1 MIRIGAVIGLLVLSA
16 SGQATLAE
24 TLSFKCEEQDA
35 GGSAEMTAVYEGDRS
50 GTLKLKTSFGE
61 IELPATMETRERE
74 IEGMELKATGIRASG
89 PAIVKMP
96 DRASIEACIAAK
108 TKPDQAGDED
118 IFSLLL
124 ESCRP
129 AAALGKTPIQIK
141 ASVEI
146 AMMHAE
152 SAGQPPDVEVYVK
165 RTYLEKSA
173 VPGGTFAIES
183 FPPPK
188 CALAGGR

>member
-1 MIRIGAVIGLLVLSA
+1 
-16 SGQATLAE
+16 
-24 TLSFKCEEQDA
+24 
-35 GGSAEMTAVYEGDRS
+35 MTAIYQGEGS
-50 GTLKLKTSFGE
+50 GTLKLKASFGE
-61 IELPATMETRERE
+61 IELPATMETRTRE
-74 IEGMELKATGIRASG
+74 IEGMELEATGIRASG

-129 AAALGKTPIQIK
+129 AAPPGKAPIK
-141 ASVEI
+141 VGVSVEI

>member
-1 MIRIGAVIGLLVLSA
+1 MIRRGALTGLLVLSA
-16 SGQATLAE
+16 CGQAALAE
-24 TLSFKCEEQDA
+24 ILSFKCEEQDA
-35 GGSAEMTAVYEGDRS
+35 RGPAEMTAIYEGEQS
-50 GTLKLKTSFGE
+50 GTLKLKASFGE
-61 IELPATMETRERE
+61 IELPATMETRTSE

-89 PAIVKMP
+89 LAIGRMP

-129 AAALGKTPIQIK
+129 SAQLGNAPIEVK

-188 CALAGGR
+188 CALASGH

>member
-1 MIRIGAVIGLLVLSA
+1 VHRGED
-16 SGQATLAE
+16 QA
-24 TLSFKCEEQDA
+24 
-35 GGSAEMTAVYEGDRS
+35 
-50 GTLKLKTSFGE
+50 
-61 IELPATMETRERE
+61 
-74 IEGMELKATGIRASG
+74 
-89 PAIVKMP
+89 
-96 DRASIEACIAAK
+96 
-108 TKPDQAGDED
+108 DQAGDED

-129 AAALGKTPIQIK
+129 AAQLGKAPIEVK

-188 CALAGGR
+188 CALAGDR

>member
-1 MIRIGAVIGLLVLSA
+1 MIRSCALIGLLVLSPC
-16 SGQATLAE
+16 GQTALAE
-24 TLSFKCEEQDA
+24 TLSFKCEELDA
-35 GGSAEMTAVYEGDRS
+35 GAPAEMTAVYEGDSS
-50 GTLKLKTSFGE
+50 GTLNLKGSFGE
-61 IELPATMETRERE
+61 IELPATMETRTRE

-89 PAIVKMP
+89 PATVTMP
-96 DRASIEACIAAK
+96 DRAVIETCIAKK

-129 AAALGKTPIQIK
+129 AAPLGKAPIEVK

-165 RTYLEKSA
+165 RTYLEKSG

-188 CALAGGR
+188 CALADGR